1 LGIFIRVRPESFS
14 SGVYPLNFIEFQL
27 KRRSIDIVAPK
38 NKKKQLKNEMKDKEK
53 KIIHTHEMNAMVN
66 DSSIP
71 TQCQTK

>member
-1 LGIFIRVRPESFS
+1 
-14 SGVYPLNFIEFQL
+14 
-27 KRRSIDIVAPK
+27 
-38 NKKKQLKNEMKDKEK
+38 MKDKEK